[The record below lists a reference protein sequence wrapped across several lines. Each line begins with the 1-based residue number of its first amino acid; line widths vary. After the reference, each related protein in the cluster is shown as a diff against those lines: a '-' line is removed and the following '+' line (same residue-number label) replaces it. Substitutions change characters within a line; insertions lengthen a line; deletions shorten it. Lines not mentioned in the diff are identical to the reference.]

1 MSPEA
6 AERGYIV
13 HMPTSGSGSA
23 PALLPVSIPMRLL
36 FPMVQNT
43 CHTNTTHVV
52 LIKTCM
58 FPPPQISH
66 LQRVLE
72 AVVAVPALWEV
83 MLLFSAFI

>member
-1 MSPEA
+1 MHFLNSIPVPVYLLWLHYWWSKSSTYHLVDVLFGRFASVSMSPEA

-43 CHTNTTHVV
+43 WLH
-52 LIKTCM
+52 
-58 FPPPQISH
+58 
-66 LQRVLE
+66 
-72 AVVAVPALWEV
+72 
-83 MLLFSAFI
+83 MLF